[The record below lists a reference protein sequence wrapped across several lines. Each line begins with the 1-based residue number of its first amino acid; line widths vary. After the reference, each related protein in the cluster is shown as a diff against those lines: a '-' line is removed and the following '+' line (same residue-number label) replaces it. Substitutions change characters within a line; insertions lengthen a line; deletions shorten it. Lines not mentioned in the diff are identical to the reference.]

1 MRRKIDLIPLC
12 MTFNIFLLF
21 IGISLLVYNSF
32 TEHKP
37 EVKSKTFYTIN
48 ENIILEKSER
58 QLFALYHFKQGIS
71 DEEAKSIEKSKMING
86 CSKISKSTLHVYRN
100 IFYSWE
106 EISKMVEHKVR

>member
-1 MRRKIDLIPLC
+1 LRRKNDWIQLFLGLS
-12 MTFNIFLLF
+12 IFMLSIGVAMLLYV
-21 IGISLLVYNSF
+21 IS
-32 TEHKP
+32 TEKKP

-58 QLFALYHFKQGIS
+58 QLFALYHFKHGIS
-71 DEEAKSIEKSKMING
+71 DEEARSIEKSKMVNG

-106 EISKMVEHKVR
+106 DVGKMIGSKVK